1 MPRQMAV
8 IEVTFRFYGRLNDFL
23 PLRLRQRRFTHVM
36 PGPASVKDT
45 IEALG
50 VPHPEADVVL
60 VNGKGEDFAYR
71 LADGD
76 DVAVYP
82 VFRSIDV
89 AGLPRVGVD
98 PPQPVRFVLD
108 AHLRK
113 LASLLRLCGFDAML
127 VADDADVA
135 NVSAHD
141 GRVALTRDVGVLKR
155 SVVQYGYWV
164 RQTDPEL
171 QLAEVLERF
180 DLADRMEPF
189 SRCLRCN
196 APVAA
201 VDAGTISD
209 RLLPRTRMSFQDFRH
224 CPGCGRIYWRGS
236 HYGRLAALIQ
246 RARQRLSD

>member
-1 MPRQMAV
+1 MPVREAIAVPRQMAV
-8 IEVTFRFYGRLNDFL
+8 IEVTFRFYGQLNDFL
-23 PLRLRQRRFTHVM
+23 PRRFRQRRFTHVI
-36 PGPASVKDT
+36 PGPASLKDA
-45 IEALG
+45 IEAVG

-82 VFRSIDV
+82 MFRSIDV

-141 GRVALTRDVGVLKR
+141 GWVALTRDVGVLKR
-155 SVVQYGYWV
+155 SVVQYGYGRKFALAGVCTLSKEQV
-164 RQTDPEL
+164 RSPALSGT
-171 QLAEVLERF
+171 EVAMHRRDSVGGNASTGER
-180 DLADRMEPF
+180 
-189 SRCLRCN
+189 
-196 APVAA
+196 
-201 VDAGTISD
+201 
-209 RLLPRTRMSFQDFRH
+209 
-224 CPGCGRIYWRGS
+224 
-236 HYGRLAALIQ
+236 
-246 RARQRLSD
+246 